1 MTAITIVLTA
11 VVVSAFTMISN
22 GPAGMI
28 TAESIAA
35 TVTVSAAGVIG
46 TAVTRVTSACTAT
59 MTTANAATAV
69 TTTSVTVTATATAS
83 VTAAAT
89 ILRKGG
95 VHDRQ
100 VSRQ

>member
-1 MTAITIVLTA
+1 MTAVTIAIIA
-11 VVVSAFTMISN
+11 VVVSAFAMIPD

-46 TAVTRVTSACTAT
+46 TAVTRVTTACTAT

-69 TTTSVTVTATATAS
+69 TTTSVTVTATAS